1 MKNRTKYFNLFI
13 LSAIA
18 LLVGF
23 ASCNDNNNYINP
35 KELIEAELELLDR
48 YYNEEMESGLTR
60 IDSMTAAAI
69 DTVDNRM
76 ESGLMLFHTKIGE
89 GDSIKIYNKVAYR
102 YKRYAIAQD
111 SLDVTYEAPAGLD
124 WNNEYA
130 NAPMFYTTY
139 LLNDGTSA
147 NSTGVPLGINEAL
160 LNMRFGGEAKIVL
173 PSSIGGVSGY
183 YTTIYDIRVTY
194 LEQ

>member
-102 YKRYAIAQD
+102 FSAYNIAQD
-111 SLDVTYEAPAGLD
+111 STDVTYEAYAGS
-124 WNNEYA
+124 NEYA
-130 NAPMFYTTY
+130 NAPMSYTTY